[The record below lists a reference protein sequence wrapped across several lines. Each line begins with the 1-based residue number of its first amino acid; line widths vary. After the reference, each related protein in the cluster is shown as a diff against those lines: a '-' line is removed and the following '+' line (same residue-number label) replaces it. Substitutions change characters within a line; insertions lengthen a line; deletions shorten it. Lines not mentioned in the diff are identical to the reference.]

1 MYKGDSQPQIS
12 EITLKKVQVIGS
24 QSRIFD
30 RDGCSSVE
38 KRSDKLGGSKEN
50 ADWIWGGLWFEVKES
65 FSMVS
70 RVVLEKK
77 IYELFISLR
86 KDGPQRKIRLIQEQV
101 YALPLRIER
110 SALIK
115 KNSQR

>member
-1 MYKGDSQPQIS
+1 
-12 EITLKKVQVIGS
+12 
-24 QSRIFD
+24 
-30 RDGCSSVE
+30 
-38 KRSDKLGGSKEN
+38 
-50 ADWIWGGLWFEVKES
+50 
-65 FSMVS
+65 MVS